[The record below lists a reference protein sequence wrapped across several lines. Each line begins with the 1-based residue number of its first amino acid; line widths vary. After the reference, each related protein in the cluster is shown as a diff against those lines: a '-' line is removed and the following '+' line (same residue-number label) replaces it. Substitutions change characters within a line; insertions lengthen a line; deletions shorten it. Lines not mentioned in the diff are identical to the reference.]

1 MDSQGESSSANAA
14 PTNDTQ
20 NQDAPATL
28 PTSTAPQYTI
38 APSVPRVIKKKA
50 KGKKS
55 KKDDDEQFRGLPGFE
70 EEEESSDDDLTKV
83 LKSLEDLKTKK
94 LALDVFKMREFLGDL
109 LNHTILRTA
118 GIEEAVTRLYTLLV
132 DPTSTI
138 QAAAALQIQKL
149 LDDTERT
156 GTGGVEPEWSPV
168 PPTEFRRSPA
178 PEPETPVI
186 DPAEIPLPPSV
197 PSSPG
202 SADLKEGSRFSA
214 PIDKLKKLFL
224 LHFNRSNVA
233 PAALVILLLNN
244 LLLFLLLL
252 LVYRDISSF
261 SGQKSAADSA
271 WDSEFS
277 HWIRGMGPRANV
289 VISMNP
295 EWGTMTA
302 VPQPTGAGF

>member
-14 PTNDTQ
+14 PANDTQ
-20 NQDAPATL
+20 DQDAPATL
-28 PTSTAPQYTI
+28 PTSTVPQYTI
-38 APSVPRVIKKKA
+38 APSVPRVIRKKA

-55 KKDDDEQFRGLPGFE
+55 KKDDDEQFRGLPGFSEDE
-70 EEEESSDDDLTKV
+70 ET
-83 LKSLEDLKTKK
+83 
-94 LALDVFKMREFLGDL
+94 LDVFKIREFLGDL
-109 LNHTILRTA
+109 LNHTILSTA

-132 DPTSTI
+132 DPTSTM

-156 GTGGVEPEWSPV
+156 GTGTGTGGGEPRE
-168 PPTEFRRSPA
+168 SPA
-178 PEPETPVI
+178 PGTDGGEPRWSPAPETPVI

-197 PSSPG
+197 ASSPG
-202 SADLKEGSRFSA
+202 SADLWEGSRFFA
-214 PIDKLKKLFL
+214 PIGKLKKMFL

-271 WDSEFS
+271 WDSELS
-277 HWIRGMGPRANV
+277 HWIRGMGPRPNV

-295 EWGTMTA
+295 EWGPMTA